1 MDLIKTIA
9 LTLILTFCGNLYS
22 HDVARDVEPLKV
34 DTSGMM
40 IKYGG
45 QLINK
50 RQSLFCTHWDI
61 LGEEISFIARNGER
75 VYRTVVK
82 IDKLAYDLC
91 IVTFDED
98 LDPKQHWFAPVA
110 DIDEHTVVTIFR
122 YDQLLRGPIVVEAE
136 NDFFYRG
143 IFDTEYNSFL
153 CMPGRSIRPGDSGKG
168 WYAMIDGKIHLVG
181 INSYISLSRR
191 QEPVRAFSPEVGEI
205 YEVYKKELEELR
217 ARQNR

>member
-1 MDLIKTIA
+1 MNLIKAIA
-9 LTLILTFCGNLYS
+9 LTLLLTFCGNLYS
-22 HDVARDVEPLKV
+22 HDVARDVKPLKV

-40 IKYGG
+40 LKYGG

-61 LGEEISFIARNGER
+61 LGEEISFIARNGKE
-75 VYRTVVK
+75 VKRTVVK
-82 IDKLAYDLC
+82 IDKLGFDLC
-91 IVTFDED
+91 VVTFDED
-98 LDPKQHWFAPVA
+98 LDPEQHWFAPVA

-122 YDQLLRGPIVVEAE
+122 YDQLMRGPIVVEAE
-136 NDFFYRG
+136 NDFYFEG
-143 IFDTEYNSFL
+143 MFKTEYNSFL

-181 INSYISLSRR
+181 INSYISLSWR

-205 YEVYKKELEELR
+205 YAEYQKELEELR
-217 ARQNR
+217 KKRK

>member
-1 MDLIKTIA
+1 MNLLKTIA
-9 LTLILTFCGNLYS
+9 LILTLTFCTNCGVVYS
-22 HDVARDVEPLKV
+22 HDIALGKKPLNV
-34 DTSGMM
+34 DESGMM
-40 IKYGG
+40 VKYGG

-61 LGEEISFIARNGER
+61 LGEEISFIARNGKA
-75 VYRTVVK
+75 VNRTVVK
-82 IDKLAYDLC
+82 IDKLGFDLC

-122 YDQLLRGPIVVEAE
+122 YDQLMRGPIVVEVE
-136 NDFFYRG
+136 NDFYYDQG
-143 IFDTEYNSFL
+143 MFDTQYNTFL

-168 WYAMIDGKIHLVG
+168 WYALIDGKVHLVG
-181 INSYISLSRR
+181 INSYISLSWR

-205 YEVYKKELEELR
+205 YEKYQKELKDR
-217 ARQNR
+217 